1 MESRFC
7 TYKRVGYL
15 RQRIANELGIG
26 FTGVIY
32 ASPGVLKHIIKRHGR
47 QLNKKTRDSI
57 LEWMKKILEE
67 PGYIGIYKNEGG
79 QTAVEFIKRVYTNL
93 LLGVE
98 VDEKHEYIYVTTM
111 YPITDKKIENKIY
124 SGKLI
129 DIKGIK

>member
-15 RQRIANELGIG
+15 RQRIANELGIE

-67 PGYIGIYKNEGG
+67 PDYIGIYKNEGG

-93 LLGVE
+93 LLGGE

>member
-15 RQRIANELGIG
+15 RQRVANELGIE

-32 ASPGVLKHIIKRHGR
+32 ASPGVLRHIIKRHGR
-47 QLNKKTRDSI
+47 QLDRRTRDGI

-67 PGYIGIYKNEGG
+67 PDYIGIYKNKGG

>member
-67 PGYIGIYKNEGG
+67 PDYIGIYKNEGG